1 MSIISREIYHQK
13 LNEYSKLFSVVTIK
27 DVDKPKKDASEGM
40 PIKIVKRQ
48 FEIGGIKKNG
58 IVRFY
63 NHPKEFSLEFNF
75 VEIKRTGQPEKYS
88 QKLFL
93 PLTYSLEHI
102 LDIVNKVVSKSTANL
117 KVGDN
122 VVTLYTSALPSSA
135 YRIGLYDS
143 NNNLVGIT
151 DFNKK

>member
-1 MSIISREIYHQK
+1 MKKVIFILFVSAVLYGCNKDDFEPMKI
-13 LNEYSKLFSVVTIK
+13 NESLVIK
-27 DVDKPKKDASEGM
+27 NDV
-40 PIKIVKRQ
+40 
-48 FEIGGIKKNG
+48 GIKLQSSFVTSEVNMNLKSSTEG
-58 IVRFY
+58 TYTVR
-63 NHPKEFSLEFNF
+63 
-75 VEIKRTGQPEKYS
+75 
-88 QKLFL
+88 
-93 PLTYSLEHI
+93 I
-102 LDIVNKVVSKSTANL
+102 LDIANKVVSKSTANL